1 MSSSF
6 LHWSLQLLWHSSS
19 QESFAGFIAFIIAGA
34 PKAISFVIF
43 SLVALF
49 SAPKSAKRQASK
61 KNFLFFIFFV
71 GFLGNLLLK
80 TLKQF

>member
-19 QESFAGFIAFIIAGA
+19 QESFAGFITFIIAGA
-34 PKAISFVIF
+34 PKAILFVAF

-49 SAPKSAKRQASK
+49 SAPKSAKKAS
-61 KNFLFFIFFV
+61 
-71 GFLGNLLLK
+71 
-80 TLKQF
+80 

>member
-19 QESFAGFIAFIIAGA
+19 QESFAGFIAFIIAGV
-34 PKAISFVIF
+34 PKAISFVAF

-49 SAPKSAKRQASK
+49 SASKSAK
-61 KNFLFFIFFV
+61 
-71 GFLGNLLLK
+71 K
-80 TLKQF
+80 TS

>member
-34 PKAISFVIF
+34 PNAISFVAF

-49 SAPKSAKRQASK
+49 SALKSAK
-61 KNFLFFIFFV
+61 
-71 GFLGNLLLK
+71 K
-80 TLKQF
+80 TS